1 MWTWKTVWLSTWLN
15 DAAERSACP
24 DRMIVVV
31 RRRSVGQLSGEAA
44 EFVKVGLG
52 RAQVPGQRTP
62 Q

>member
-1 MWTWKTVWLSTWLN
+1 
-15 DAAERSACP
+15 
-24 DRMIVVV
+24 MIVVV